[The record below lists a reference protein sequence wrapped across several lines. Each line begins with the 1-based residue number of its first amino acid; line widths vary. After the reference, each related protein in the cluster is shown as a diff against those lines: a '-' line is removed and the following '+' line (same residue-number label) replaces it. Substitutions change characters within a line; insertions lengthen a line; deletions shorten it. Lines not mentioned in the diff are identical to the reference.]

1 MSNTIVVSVVFGN
14 CKEQMHDTNKE
25 LYRKTKIS
33 PIFALNNQNVIPC
46 KSWFPV
52 ILIEIWYKSENFS
65 Y

>member
-52 ILIEIWYKSENFS
+52 ILIEI
-65 Y
+65 